1 MCAAAG
7 DKEMALKGI
16 TIHPLYFSEEFNR
29 TYTVVLIIE
38 AKLLK
43 CWSKF
48 FVKNNNSNMNVLGKF
63 LISFL
68 EIKIEVEM
76 DKN

>member
-1 MCAAAG
+1 MFRLFVLLSARVLGLLCCSQQMCAAAG

-43 CWSKF
+43 C
-48 FVKNNNSNMNVLGKF
+48 
-63 LISFL
+63 
-68 EIKIEVEM
+68 
-76 DKN
+76 